1 MRDPVKRLDFKQVAA
16 RDLADHMSLRL
27 ATIAQDFMDR
37 CATVG
42 IENDEA
48 TLLALNTMLSYSA
61 SAALALQ
68 LNERGFA
75 LLCKKHYEKEQEDET
90 TG

>member
-1 MRDPVKRLDFKQVAA
+1 VKRLDFKQVAA

-37 CATVG
+37 CATVDIPG
-42 IENDEA
+42 DEA
-48 TLLALNTMLSYSA
+48 TLLALNAMLSYSA
-61 SAALALQ
+61 SAADALN
-68 LNERGFA
+68 LNERGFL
-75 LLCKKHYEKEQEDET
+75 LLCRRHFQKEKEDET